1 MFFVQ
6 SMTNVTPHD
15 ISATYDPREYSTKP
29 VNYARGSITGELLDP
44 DGKPMPQTDMQIT
57 STVKVPPSINGFHQ
71 TTDDQGQFKFE
82 VPPGRYIL
90 AINLYTGPS
99 QDLPYDITYFPGTTD
114 VAHATEIRLKA
125 DQHVDHVT
133 QRLSAAKRLHER
145 KFSGKVEWPDGR
157 MAFGAAVWL
166 SEDQNEHLVMRSPGS
181 HADDNGNF
189 TLTGFNGKN
198 YFVHAKVNLAGK
210 PVCAEKL
217 RVNSTAPSDAINLKL
232 TVEGLIPCIQ
242 Q

>member
-44 DGKPMPQTDMQIT
+44 DGKPMPQTDVQIT

-82 VPPGRYIL
+82 VHPGRYIL

-145 KFSGKVEWPDGR
+145 KFSGKVEWPDGVR
-157 MAFGAAVWL
+157 RRRLA
-166 SEDQNEHLVMRSPGS
+166 QRRSKR
-181 HADDNGNF
+181 
-189 TLTGFNGKN
+189 TL
-198 YFVHAKVNLAGK
+198 
-210 PVCAEKL
+210 
-217 RVNSTAPSDAINLKL
+217 SDAV
-232 TVEGLIPCIQ
+232 TRESCR
-242 Q
+242 